1 MAMVQSADDTQS
13 DWWSDNGIATIRND
27 FPQSNGGPIVTTGGT
42 PAPPT
47 TTAGPSTTFTNT
59 STVTPPPASY
69 APGANTNTT
78 PAATGQPPVG
88 NFSDPAYASSLVQYL
103 ANLPGANPSLK
114 NDPNYWIGKITS
126 GELGTDIN
134 YITKKAL
141 TPEGAPAGGG
151 PTTGTSNQFAALA
164 NGGLPALDAVPAP
177 YASNPNAPQFSS
189 LATPTDL
196 STPFTLPTEA
206 ELEAMPGYQ
215 VGLKAGTQQIS
226 RSAAAQGTVLNP
238 GTVQALNRYGT
249 DYAGTQYANLT
260 GESLA
265 ARQQN
270 NSEFQSAQST
280 NTQLQTNRYGQYL
293 SQNAQALSDYLT
305 NYNINHTAT
314 TDYWNQ
320 LKDVSGEGLQGGLG
334 LPTG

>member
-1 MAMVQSADDTQS
+1 MAMINASGDPS
-13 DWWSDNGIATIRND
+13 DWWSDNGIQATAVND
-27 FPQSNGGPIVTTGGT
+27 FPNSNGGPIVGTGGN
-42 PAPPT
+42 PAPPAFLGGST
-47 TTAGPSTTFTNT
+47 PSTSFTNT
-59 STVTPPPASY
+59 STVTPPL
-69 APGANTNTT
+69 APPTT
-78 PAATGQPPVG
+78 PGGLAGPPPANG
-88 NFSDPAYASSLVQYL
+88 NFTDPNYASAFVQYY
-103 ANLPGANPSLK
+103 ANQPGANPSLK

-126 GELGTDIN
+126 GELGADPN
-134 YITKKAL
+134 YIIGKFM
-141 TPEGAPAGGG
+141 TPEGAPAGGAA
-151 PTTGTSNQFAALA
+151 GTSNQFAALA

-206 ELEAMPGYQ
+206 ELENMPGYQ

-320 LKDVSGEGLQGGLG
+320 LKDVGGAGLG
-334 LPTG
+334 AATALPTG